1 MFITGF
7 NHLMKIKFIFSVLL
21 IIVFSGR
28 AFAEDIIIGIDA
40 DMSASAAVG
49 GEAIYRGAKIAVNEI
64 NSHGGVLGKK
74 LVIKVKDHRANPRR
88 GVQNIEELLKD
99 KNLVAVLGGV
109 HTPVA
114 MSQLELI
121 HKNQL
126 IYLSPWAAGTALV
139 DNGYQPNYVFR
150 LSVRDAD
157 AGEVLINH
165 AKSRGL
171 TRIGLLLERT
181 VWGESNIDALIT
193 AAVNQGVDIVQT
205 QWFNWSGDSFVREIK
220 RFKESNTQAVIFV
233 GNTPEGAVF
242 ARDLADFDDPQE
254 LPIISHWGIASGDFV
269 TQVGL
274 DKLSTLD
281 LSVLQTISFVKP
293 KNTKKAQYVLKQ
305 YKETFDKNATVES
318 IPAVAGVVHAYD
330 LVHLLALAI
339 TDANTIQ
346 RDKVRDAL
354 ENIKNYDGLI
364 RFFDKPFSKDNHDAL
379 GIEDYILT
387 RFNDRG
393 FLTPIQ

>member
-1 MFITGF
+1 
-7 NHLMKIKFIFSVLL
+7 
-21 IIVFSGR
+21 
-28 AFAEDIIIGIDA
+28 
-40 DMSASAAVG
+40 
-49 GEAIYRGAKIAVNEI
+49 
-64 NSHGGVLGKK
+64 
-74 LVIKVKDHRANPRR
+74 
-88 GVQNIEELLKD
+88 
-99 KNLVAVLGGV
+99 
-109 HTPVA
+109 
-114 MSQLELI
+114 
-121 HKNQL
+121 
-126 IYLSPWAAGTALV
+126 
-139 DNGYQPNYVFR
+139 VFR

-254 LPIISHWGIASGDFV
+254 LPIISHWGIANGDFV

-274 DKLSTLD
+274 DKLSALD
-281 LSVLQTISFVKP
+281 LSVLQT
-293 KNTKKAQYVLKQ
+293 
-305 YKETFDKNATVES
+305 
-318 IPAVAGVVHAYD
+318 GVVHAYD

-346 RDKVRDAL
+346 RDKVRDTL

-364 RFFDKPFSKDNHDAL
+364 RFFDRPFSKDNHDAL

>member
-7 NHLMKIKFIFSVLL
+7 NHLMKIKCIFSVLL
-21 IIVFSGR
+21 MIVFSGR

-74 LVIKVKDHRANPRR
+74 LVLKVKDHRANPRR
-88 GVQNIEELLKD
+88 GGQNIEELLKD

-157 AGEVLINH
+157 AGKVLINQ

-205 QWFNWSGDSFVREIK
+205 QWFNWSADSFLREIK

-242 ARDLADFDDPQE
+242 ARDLAAYDDSQK

-281 LSVLQTISFVKP
+281 LSVLQ
-293 KNTKKAQYVLKQ
+293 
-305 YKETFDKNATVES
+305 S

-364 RFFDKPFSKDNHDAL
+364 RFFDRPFSKDNHDAL